1 MLPVPPS
8 SDPLFPDHPEGRA
21 FLVRDPVLGG
31 VIATLGPLAPLT
43 PTPDPFGTLIRSVI
57 GQQLSVTAADRI
69 AERVGTALGEVTPGA
84 LGAAAPGSLR
94 ALGLSWAKVR
104 TVQALAGAAQSGQ
117 VDFAHLGTLPDE
129 AVIAALTPLPGIGRW
144 TAEMFLIFGLARPD
158 VFSHGDLI
166 LRQGVGRLAPG
177 ADARAV
183 VKAWS
188 PWRTLAARALWA
200 DHHARQARG
209 RRFPDPQ

>member
-1 MLPVPPS
+1 MLPVPAPS
-8 SDPLFPDHPEGRA
+8 GPFPDHPEGRA
-21 FLVRDPVLGG
+21 FLSRDPVLGG

-43 PTPDPFGTLIRSVI
+43 PTPDPFGTLVRSVI
-57 GQQLSVTAADRI
+57 GQQLSVAAAGRI
-69 AERVGTALGEVTPGA
+69 AERVEAA
-84 LGAAAPGSLR
+84 LGAVTPKALAAAGPDSLR

-104 TVQALAGAAQSGQ
+104 TVHALAGAAREGR
-117 VDFAHLGTLPDE
+117 VDFAHLGTLSDE

-166 LRQGVGRLAPG
+166 LRQGVERLAPG

-183 VKAWS
+183 VAAWS

-200 DHHARQARG
+200 AHHARQVRG
-209 RRFPDPQ
+209 GRSPDPQ